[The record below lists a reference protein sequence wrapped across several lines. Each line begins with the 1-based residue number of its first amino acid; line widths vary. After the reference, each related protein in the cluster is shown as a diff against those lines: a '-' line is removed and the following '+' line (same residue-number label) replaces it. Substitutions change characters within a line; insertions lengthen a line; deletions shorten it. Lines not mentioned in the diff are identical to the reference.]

1 LNSVNLIGKGFPLP
15 THKKEGKVM
24 KKFIEFIVFILTGK
38 GALSEEM
45 VNLGLLDFSGEGR
58 NKYGK

>member
-1 LNSVNLIGKGFPLP
+1 
-15 THKKEGKVM
+15 M
-24 KKFIEFIVFILTGK
+24 KRFIEFIVFIFTGK
-38 GALSEEM
+38 GAVSEEM